1 MLDDIATLLNPIEDA
16 SVTADKNDIMTQK
29 VKEKVTFATR
39 GAIDEGCMAK
49 YSNRKQLLCCEIR
62 MKISVGGKELEK
74 TKLFERVLC

>member
-1 MLDDIATLLNPIEDA
+1 
-16 SVTADKNDIMTQK
+16 MTQK

-49 YSNRKQLLCCEIR
+49 YSNRKQLLCYEIW

-74 TKLFERVLC
+74 TKLFERVFCCNDQFDPDLRRLSLSSE